1 MVRLLASFIV
11 FILVLNV
18 SLSCLN
24 NVSAQNST
32 SSESSSIS
40 NENLLLLNLNLNRIE
55 TQLDILLDKINGNN
69 NSFLFE
75 HAYIPHS
82 VVYPSIKPVAISLDS
97 NLASSL
103 EANLTDIG
111 LNARTSPDSPVLRT
125 EIINS
130 INLVND
136 FYSKLKDT
144 LPAQDFSILESQTMS
159 YLLRD
164 AYNSYGIYLNASK
177 LPDPEAAS
185 FATMDYENTLGL
197 LNQSSVIFEILTP
210 NMTDAKSEE
219 VEYFV
224 SSLNALVDSKSED
237 TAEFLR
243 LVSAI
248 ENDLNESNNIRLQS
262 FSGVVDPALQGY
274 YDNIDT
280 LLNNALSSLQNGDY
294 VAADK
299 NVSSAYL
306 DNFEYL
312 EAPIEEVN
320 STLMLQIETNM
331 RENLRD
337 MIQNQTSLPVIDAY
351 VTDIKADLEV
361 SKQLLSTSSSGI
373 DPALQGYYDNIDT
386 LLNNALSSLQNGD
399 YVAADKNVSSAY
411 LDNFEYLEAPIEEV
425 NSTLMLQIETNM
437 RENLRDMI
445 QNQTSLP
452 VIDAYVTDIKA
463 DLEVSKQL
471 LSTNSNASGA
481 NQGNLT
487 LPSAFVANTANIES
501 LSAGF
506 GVYTGERRAMGN
518 ASEDFKSQVRDDIDT
533 IRIKLDEVI
542 SVYNQNDSSEA
553 LATARSAYLDS
564 YENIEIPL
572 RPIDPDFTL
581 EMEIKFAELRNLLSA
596 NAPPDQVVSKIAE
609 LKSGLDESERFVSG
623 IGVVAPAIAFSS
635 SFSIIFREGLEAALI
650 LGAILT
656 YLEASRNEKFKKHV
670 YAGIVLAI
678 GLTAVT
684 WLIAEFIIEISGAQR
699 ELIEAI
705 AGISAVAVLFWVS
718 FWVLNKIETKKWI
731 EFVKAKVWQAT
742 TTGSFMVFVLL
753 AFFTVYREGFET
765 VLFYQALFSFAKYM
779 ELFVLAGFVSGMAI
793 IIAVVFIIRKL
804 GRKLPLRVLFGLTMG
819 VGAFMSITFLGNA
832 LREFQEL
839 GWISTTHLFG
849 IIPRFDINV
858 ATMTGI
864 HPTLETVVGQV
875 ILLAIYV
882 VGSLY
887 ILFIQPR
894 RQQKI
899 ASMRKS
905 VGNKEKGEATAGKGG
920 TSTPD
925 KKDKT

>member
-1 MVRLLASFIV
+1 MVRLLAFFIV
-11 FILVLNV
+11 FVLVINV
-18 SLSCLN
+18 SLSCIN
-24 NVSAQNST
+24 NASAQTST
-32 SSESSSIS
+32 SAERSSIS
-40 NENLLLLNLNLNRIE
+40 NENLLLLNLNLNRME
-55 TQLDILLDKINGNN
+55 TQLNIILDKINSNN
-69 NSFLFE
+69 NTFLFE

-82 VVYPSIKPVAISLDS
+82 VIYPSIKPVAISLDN
-97 NLASSL
+97 NLARNL

-111 LNARTSPDSPVLRT
+111 LQARTTPDSPLLRT
-125 EIINS
+125 EVTNS
-130 INLVND
+130 ISLINA
-136 FYSKLKDT
+136 FHSKLKDS
-144 LPAQDFSILESQTMS
+144 LSNQDFSILESQTMA

-164 AYNSYGIYLNASK
+164 ALNSYDIYLNSSK
-177 LPDPEAAS
+177 LPDAEAAH
-185 FATMDYENTLGL
+185 FAMMDYENTLGL
-197 LNQSSVIFEILTP
+197 LNQSNSIFEILKP
-210 NMTDAKSEE
+210 NMTSAKSEE
-219 VEYFV
+219 VEYFI
-224 SSLNALVDSKSED
+224 SNLNSLISSKSED

-243 LVSAI
+243 LVMAI

-262 FSGVVDPALQGY
+262 STNAVDPALQAY

-280 LLNNALSSLQNGDY
+280 LLNNALASLQNGDY
-294 VAADK
+294 TAADK

-337 MIQNQTSLPVIDAY
+337 MIQNQTSLPEIQAY
-351 VTDIKADLEV
+351 ISDIKADLET
-361 SKQLLSTSSSGI
+361 SKQLLSTSSS
-373 DPALQGYYDNIDT
+373 P
-386 LLNNALSSLQNGD
+386 S
-399 YVAADKNVSSAY
+399 AAA
-411 LDNFEYLEAPIEEV
+411 A
-425 NSTLMLQIETNM
+425 
-437 RENLRDMI
+437 
-445 QNQTSLP
+445 
-452 VIDAYVTDIKA
+452 
-463 DLEVSKQL
+463 
-471 LSTNSNASGA
+471 A

-487 LPSAFVANTANIES
+487 LPSAFVANTANIDS
-501 LSAGF
+501 LKQGF
-506 GVYTGERRAMGN
+506 GIYTGERRAMGN
-518 ASEDFKSQVRDDIDT
+518 ASEDFKSQVRSDIDI

-542 SVYNQNDSSEA
+542 SIYNQNDTSEA

-564 YENIEIPL
+564 YEKIEIPL

-581 EMEIKFAELRNLLSA
+581 EMEIKFAELRNLISA
-596 NAPPDQVVSKIAE
+596 NAPSEQVVSKIYE
-609 LKSGLDESERFVSG
+609 LKNGLDESERFVSG
-623 IGVVAPAIAFSS
+623 IGVVAPVIAFSS
-635 SFSIIFREGLEAALI
+635 SFSIIFREGLESALI
-650 LGAILT
+650 IGAILT

-678 GLTAVT
+678 GFTAVT
-684 WLIAEFIIEISGAQR
+684 WVIAEFIIDISGAQR

-779 ELFVLAGFVSGMAI
+779 ELYVLAGMVLGLAI

-804 GRKLPLRVLFGLTMG
+804 GKKLPLRVLFGLTMG

-839 GWISTTHLFG
+839 GWIPTTHLLG

-882 VGSLY
+882 AGSMY

-894 RQQKI
+894 RQKKI
-899 ASMRKS
+899 VAMRKS
-905 VGNKEKGEATAGKGG
+905 VGDREKGGSAGI
-920 TSTPD
+920 
-925 KKDKT
+925 KDSKM

>member
-1 MVRLLASFIV
+1 MVRLLASFFV
-11 FILVLNV
+11 FILLLNI
-18 SLSCLN
+18 SLSYLN
-24 NVSAQNST
+24 NVSAQNSAT
-32 SSESSSIS
+32 NESSSIS
-40 NENLLLLNLNLNRIE
+40 NQNLLLLNLNLNRIE
-55 TQLDILLDKINGNN
+55 TQLNILLDKINDNN

-97 NLASSL
+97 NLSSSL

-111 LNARTSPDSPVLRT
+111 LNTRASPDSPVLRA

-136 FYSKLKDT
+136 FYSKLKNA
-144 LPAQDFSILESQTMS
+144 LPSQDFSILESQTMS

-177 LPDPEAAS
+177 LPDPEVAS
-185 FATMDYENTLGL
+185 YAPMDYENTLGL
-197 LNQSSVIFEILTP
+197 LNQSSVIFEILKP
-210 NMTDAKSEE
+210 NITDAKSKE

-224 SSLNALVDSKSED
+224 SSLHALVDSKSED
-237 TAEFLR
+237 TEEFLR
-243 LVSAI
+243 TVSAI
-248 ENDLNESNNIRLQS
+248 ENDLNESNNVRLQS
-262 FSGVVDPALQGY
+262 FSGAVDPALQAY

-337 MIQNQTSLPVIDAY
+337 MIQNQTSLPVFEAY

-361 SKQLLSTSSSGI
+361 SKQLLSTS
-373 DPALQGYYDNIDT
+373 
-386 LLNNALSSLQNGD
+386 
-399 YVAADKNVSSAY
+399 
-411 LDNFEYLEAPIEEV
+411 
-425 NSTLMLQIETNM
+425 
-437 RENLRDMI
+437 RD
-445 QNQTSLP
+445 
-452 VIDAYVTDIKA
+452 
-463 DLEVSKQL
+463 
-471 LSTNSNASGA
+471 ASGT

-501 LSAGF
+501 LSQGF

-518 ASEDFKSQVRDDIDT
+518 ATEDFKSQVRDDIDT

-542 SVYNQNDSSEA
+542 KVYNQNDSSEA

-564 YENIEIPL
+564 YENIEVPL

-581 EMEIKFAELRNLLSA
+581 EMEIKFAELRNLLSD
-596 NAPPDQVVSKIAE
+596 NAQPDQVISKIAE

-656 YLEASRNEKFKKHV
+656 YLEASRNEKYKKHV

-779 ELFVLAGFVSGMAI
+779 ELFVLAGFISGMAI

-839 GWISTTHLFG
+839 GWIPTTHLLG
-849 IIPRFDINV
+849 IIPRFDINI

-864 HPTLETVVGQV
+864 HPTLETVVGQL

-905 VGNKEKGEATAGKGG
+905 IGNRGKGG
-920 TSTPD
+920 AAAGNGGAITPD